1 MKVLANDGISKEG
14 AEIINNAGFELSTD
28 KIPQEDLNERLKEYD
43 AIIVRSATT
52 VRKDLIDNTNL
63 KVIGRAGVG
72 MDNIDVDYARSKGI
86 AVVNTPAASS
96 ASVAELV
103 FAHLFS
109 LARFTHRSTTAM
121 ENGEWPKKEFKG
133 FELAGKTIGLVGFGN
148 IAKETAKIALGL
160 GMKVCTYNR
169 TEVETNLN
177 VNVCNDLDEMLSK
190 SDIVSLHIPF
200 EKSEGATIGKEQ
212 IDKMKDGAILI
223 NCARGG
229 VVDESALLEGLNS
242 GKIAGAGIDVWINE
256 PTTEAQAEL
265 IKHPNVS
272 ATPHIGGT
280 TKEAQDRVGIEIAE
294 KIVEELKK

>member
-1 MKVLANDGISKEG
+1 MKVLASDGISKEG
-14 AEIINNAGFELSTD
+14 ADIITNAGFELSTD
-28 KIPQEDLNERLKEYD
+28 KIAQDDLNERLKEYD

-52 VRKDLIDNTNL
+52 VRKELIDNSNL

-86 AVVNTPAASS
+86 SVVNTPAASS

-103 FAHLFS
+103 FSHLFS

-121 ENGEWPKKEFKG
+121 ENGEWPKKEYKG
-133 FELAGKTIGLVGFGN
+133 FELSGKTLGLIGFGN

-160 GMKVCTYNR
+160 GMSVCTYDRNGS
-169 TEVETNLN
+169 TSDLN
-177 VNVCNDLDEMLSK
+177 VHFCDNLDEMLSK
-190 SDIVSLHIPF
+190 SDVVSLHIPF
-200 EKSEGATIGKEQ
+200 DKEEGPTIGKEQ
-212 IDKMKDGAILI
+212 INKMKDGSILI

-229 VVDESALLEGLNS
+229 VVDEGALLEGLKS

-256 PTTEAQAEL
+256 PPTDAQTDL

>member
-14 AEIINNAGFELSTD
+14 ADIITNAGFELSTD
-28 KIPQEDLNERLKEYD
+28 KIAQDDLNERLKEYD

-52 VRKDLIDNTNL
+52 VRKELIDNSNL

-86 AVVNTPAASS
+86 SVVNTPAASS

-103 FAHLFS
+103 FSHLFS

-121 ENGEWPKKEFKG
+121 ENGEWPKKEYKG
-133 FELAGKTIGLVGFGN
+133 FELSGKTLGLIGFGN

-160 GMKVCTYNR
+160 GMSVCTYDRNGS
-169 TEVETNLN
+169 TSDLN
-177 VNVCNDLDEMLSK
+177 VHFCDNLDEMLSK
-190 SDIVSLHIPF
+190 SDVVSLHIPF
-200 EKSEGATIGKEQ
+200 DKEEGPTIGKEQ
-212 IDKMKDGAILI
+212 INKMKDGSILI

-229 VVDESALLEGLNS
+229 VVDEGALLEGLKS

-256 PTTEAQAEL
+256 PPTDAQTDL